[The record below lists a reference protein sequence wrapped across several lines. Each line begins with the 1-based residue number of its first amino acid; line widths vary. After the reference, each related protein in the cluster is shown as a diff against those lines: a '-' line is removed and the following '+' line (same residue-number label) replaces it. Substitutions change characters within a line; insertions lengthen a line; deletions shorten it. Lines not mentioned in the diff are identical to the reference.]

1 MTASHGKQRDTNHLS
16 PTDVPTDGSSSSA
29 EAEDAILDDILDN
42 PSSMPRGKGITI
54 GTFCGWNDEGAPLVE
69 YPDNSRQIPVSA
81 RSTVALVKQDI
92 GSEVALLFE
101 DNSSRCPLVV
111 GLIQPPVTDLTATV
125 DDEVV
130 VLEAKE
136 RIELRCGK
144 AKIVL
149 TRDGRILIKGTD
161 VMSRSEGPNR
171 LKGASIQIN

>member
-1 MTASHGKQRDTNHLS
+1 MAASHGKQKNSTNCRPNDVQADT
-16 PTDVPTDGSSSSA
+16 SSA
-29 EAEDAILDDILDN
+29 GTEAEGTILNEILDN
-42 PSSMPRGKGITI
+42 STSAARDRGITI
-54 GTFCGWNDEGAPLVE
+54 GTFCGWNDEGNPLVE
-69 YPDNSRQIPVSA
+69 YPDNPRKIPLSA
-81 RSTVALVKQDI
+81 RSTVVLGKQDI

-101 DNSSRCPLVV
+101 DTSSLCPIVI

-130 VLEAKE
+130 VLQAKE
-136 RIELRCGK
+136 RIELCCGK

-149 TRDGRILIKGTD
+149 TKDGKILIKGKD